1 MDDESLMRC
10 DRYKCKYCNYFL
22 PKENFIVTNH
32 SCFADIDMTKENIFV
47 DDASVIFR
55 ASTENYVENDSTG
68 KKCVKNK
75 QDKLWSAY
83 DEVLI
88 ETVRARPCLWNVT
101 IPVKERGPL
110 SVKEAWLEINFELE
124 EKFDVE
130 NIKKRWRN
138 LRDCYIKAKK
148 KTAYTP
154 SGSAAPIS
162 DKKRD
167 GFRFIDQMQ
176 FLNDSIISRPSVSN
190 VSKESELVSDNV
202 NTDCSSTMQE
212 PVENENSIAQSQM
225 FKEDN
230 IRENGSQVGTNVSH
244 RSNVSSHNEKRRKT
258 QSSDAEFKRDLMK
271 ILSETTACPDDTEG
285 FLIHLGDILRKLPY
299 KDSRLLQTKIMKY
312 AIEAGENAGL
322 FNN

>member
-1 MDDESLMRC
+1 
-10 DRYKCKYCNYFL
+10 
-22 PKENFIVTNH
+22 
-32 SCFADIDMTKENIFV
+32 
-47 DDASVIFR
+47 
-55 ASTENYVENDSTG
+55 
-68 KKCVKNK
+68 
-75 QDKLWSAY
+75 
-83 DEVLI
+83 
-88 ETVRARPCLWNVT
+88 
-101 IPVKERGPL
+101 
-110 SVKEAWLEINFELE
+110 
-124 EKFDVE
+124 
-130 NIKKRWRN
+130 
-138 LRDCYIKAKK
+138 
-148 KTAYTP
+148 
-154 SGSAAPIS
+154 
-162 DKKRD
+162 
-167 GFRFIDQMQ
+167 MQ